1 MLLGVWRAVVVEGK
15 DDRQNDHGPLFLRGP
30 RREMGK
36 SATAAVDGVV
46 KLNGRHLAWIPLHQ
60 MMLLSTGGA
69 IKAFRQ
75 QSLCIQKTRGFYSFS
90 ISHRRVQT
98 KCKKLKVSCIKYV
111 LG

>member
-15 DDRQNDHGPLFLRGP
+15 DDRQNDHGPLFLGGP

-46 KLNGRHLAWIPLHQ
+46 KLNGRHLAWIPSHQ
-60 MMLLSTGGA
+60 MMLLSTRGA

-75 QSLCIQKTRGFYSFS
+75 QSFIRFYSFC
-90 ISHRRVQT
+90 ISCRRVKT